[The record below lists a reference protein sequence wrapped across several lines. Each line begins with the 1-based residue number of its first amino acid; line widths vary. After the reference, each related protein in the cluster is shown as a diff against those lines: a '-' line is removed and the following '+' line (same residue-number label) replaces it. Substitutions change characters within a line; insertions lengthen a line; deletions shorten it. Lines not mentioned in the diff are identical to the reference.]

1 MPPPPNTPQG
11 MVKGD
16 NAESPQ
22 ETRTKRGKKGREKS
36 KDPEA
41 TEKQLDTAMDT
52 YWEKQDGS
60 GEANGMAEEEGAVE
74 PGSGTA
80 VTDSK

>member
-1 MPPPPNTPQG
+1 MPTSNAPQG
-11 MVKGD
+11 TANGD
-16 NAESPQ
+16 AADSSQ

-41 TEKQLDTAMDT
+41 TEEQLDTAMDS
-52 YWEKQDGS
+52 YWEKQDES
-60 GEANGMAEEEGAVE
+60 GEANEMAEEEGAVE
-74 PGSGTA
+74 PGPGAA